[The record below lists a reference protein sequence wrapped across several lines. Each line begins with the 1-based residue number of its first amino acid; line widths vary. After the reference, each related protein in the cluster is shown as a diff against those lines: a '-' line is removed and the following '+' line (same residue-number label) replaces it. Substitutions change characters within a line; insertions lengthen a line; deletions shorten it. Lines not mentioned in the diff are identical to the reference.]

1 MFTFGNSLPSFSP
14 YSPPLAQPMLEFLAL
29 KEEQVKHA
37 VVFLLGPYSGHFI
50 QHFFVGTVGT
60 SRVRRKTLVLSV

>member
-29 KEEQVKHA
+29 KEEQMKH
-37 VVFLLGPYSGHFI
+37 VVIFLLGPYSGHFI
-50 QHFFVGTVGT
+50 QHFLWALLGLPG
-60 SRVRRKTLVLSV
+60 